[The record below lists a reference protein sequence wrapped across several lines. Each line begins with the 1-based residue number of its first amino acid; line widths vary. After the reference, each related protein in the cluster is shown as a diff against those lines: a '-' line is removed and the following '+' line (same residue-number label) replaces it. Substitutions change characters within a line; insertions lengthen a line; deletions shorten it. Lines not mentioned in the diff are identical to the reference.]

1 MHSPADEPGLA
12 LRTFLQENVE
22 SLQGIVRSYVIRAG
36 LAHGDGVQSATTDVL
51 NEATLQALAHAEV
64 FDTVQQPR
72 AWFLGIAANVIKRR
86 RASHARQNQRE
97 LSVGAFIP
105 DREDGSESDF
115 FDQLSLMVHPGPEQE
130 VETHAQVAELLA
142 LASPVDR
149 LVLRLA
155 FLQDLDT
162 RHLALALNVHPGA
175 ARVRLHRALNRVRTA
190 WREHMQ
196 RLQERGSHA

>member
-1 MHSPADEPGLA
+1 MHSSADEPGQA

-36 LAHGDGVQSATTDVL
+36 LAYGDGVQSATADVL
-51 NEATLQALAHAEV
+51 NETTLQALAHAEV

-86 RASHARQNQRE
+86 RTSRARQNQCE
-97 LSVGAFIP
+97 LSVGAFRP
-105 DREDGSESDF
+105 DSENGSESDF
-115 FDQLSLMVHPGPEQE
+115 FDQLGLMTQPGPEQE
-130 VETHAQVAELLA
+130 VETRAQVAELLA
-142 LASPVDR
+142 LASPDDR

-155 FLQDLDT
+155 FLHDLDT
-162 RHLALALNVHPGA
+162 RHLALALNIPPST

-190 WREHMQ
+190 WCEHLQ
-196 RLQERGSHA
+196 HLQERGSHA